1 MQLQSMLQTYESMSG
16 QAINKDKLAIMFS
29 SNTRVVWRAEVKSV
43 LRIEKETMTDH
54 YLGLPVRVGT
64 WEWTSSNVHVPYLLQ
79 KERMWLRVHG

>member
-1 MQLQSMLQTYESMSG
+1 MSG

-43 LRIEKETMTDH
+43 LRIEKETMTDR
-54 YLGLPVRVGT
+54 YLGLPVHVGSGQAAT
-64 WEWTSSNVHVPYLLQ
+64 FTYL